1 MLFQVFY
8 CRTSQSG
15 GARFPI
21 FCSVLSLLNNTIF
34 CTRARPSAEGLTV
47 LQVKELN
54 PSRGAR
60 FHEKV
65 LHGGVIV
72 NDWAFYLISVTT

>member
-1 MLFQVFY
+1 MARKVLCIDLFGEPDSPLF
-8 CRTSQSG
+8 
-15 GARFPI
+15 I
-21 FCSVLSLLNNTIF
+21 SVLSLLNNNIF
-34 CTRARPSAEGLTV
+34 CIRVRPSAEGLTV

-72 NDWAFYLISVTT
+72 NDWDFYLISVTT